1 MSLVQLKEVYTPLRL
16 IGIKVFRDQR
26 DGRYYIKTWKRSFK
40 RLFT

>member
-1 MSLVQLKEVYTPLRL
+1 MPLVQLKGIYTPLRL

-26 DGRYYIKTWKRSFK
+26 DGKFYIKARKRSIK